1 LSALT
6 KPERR
11 ALVSAY
17 APEPR
22 MRLNHGIRRRLAPL
36 LGNDIDRLVLAH
48 ALLLSLPGSPVLYY
62 GDEIGMG
69 DNVHLADR
77 NGVRTPMQWTA
88 GPNAGF
94 STAAAADL
102 VLPVI
107 DDAAYGPAMVN
118 VAAQERD
125 EQSLLARVTA
135 LLRVRAEH
143 QAFGRGTIVF
153 LQCDN
158 PKILAFAR
166 TYREDTL
173 VVVANLARSAQA
185 VTLEFPAPMA
195 GFYLVDA
202 IDRTVLPPLS
212 PVPYQLNLP
221 AQACRWFELVASP
234 MATALIMGPEAVRA
248 AR

>member
-1 LSALT
+1 MSALT

-11 ALVSAY
+11 TLVSAY

-69 DNVHLADR
+69 DNVQLADR

-94 STAAAADL
+94 STAPAADL

-107 DDAAYGPAMVN
+107 DEGSYRPAFVN
-118 VAAQERD
+118 VAAQEQD
-125 EQSLLARVTA
+125 ERSLLARVTA
-135 LLRVRAEH
+135 LLRVRNEH
-143 QAFGRGTIVF
+143 PAFGRGTIAF

-158 PKILAFAR
+158 PKILAFER
-166 TYREDTL
+166 TYEEDTI

-185 VTLEFPAPMA
+185 ATLEFPAPRA
-195 GFYLVDA
+195 GLYLVDA
-202 IDRTVLPPLS
+202 LDRSVLPPVS
-212 PVPYQLNLP
+212 AAPYRMTLP
-221 AQACRWFELVASP
+221 AQACRWFELVAAP
-234 MATALIMGPEAVRA
+234 MAAGTITGPEAVQA
-248 AR
+248 VL